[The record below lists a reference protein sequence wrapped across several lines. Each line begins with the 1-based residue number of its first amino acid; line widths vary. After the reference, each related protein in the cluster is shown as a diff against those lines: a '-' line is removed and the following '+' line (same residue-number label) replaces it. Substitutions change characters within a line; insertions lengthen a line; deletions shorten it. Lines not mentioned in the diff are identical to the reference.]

1 MRKYLLPE
9 KGNFY
14 KANLHCHSNI
24 SDGCFSPEEMK
35 KAYMERGYSIIAYTD
50 HNILLPHKE
59 LNEENFLALNGFE
72 WDVTEEGTAPGQN
85 RCCHICLIA
94 LEEDNLVQ
102 PCWHREDDR
111 FFHGNGKK
119 YKHLVKFNENEPDHE
134 RIYTKECIN
143 EVIRKGREQ
152 GFFVTYN
159 HPVWSQE
166 DYRDYT
172 AYENLNAMEICNFAC
187 VDGGYPEYNPRV
199 YDDMLRTG
207 KRIYCIAADDNHNS
221 FDEKTKYNGSFG
233 GFTVI
238 KAEKLEYRTITKA
251 LEEGNFYASQ
261 GPEIKALWYE
271 DGKIHVECSDAVYI
285 DFNFG
290 IRHSRRIKAEE
301 NGVINM
307 AECQVPPH
315 GVYVR
320 VTVWDKSGKPADTRA
335 YFIDE
340 LNKE

>member
-271 DGKIHVECSDAVYI
+271 DGKIHVECSDAV
-285 DFNFG
+285 
-290 IRHSRRIKAEE
+290 
-301 NGVINM
+301 
-307 AECQVPPH
+307 
-315 GVYVR
+315 
-320 VTVWDKSGKPADTRA
+320 
-335 YFIDE
+335 
-340 LNKE
+340 